1 MNGEM
6 AFTITMTDSSF
17 SVITDFWYM
26 LENSSTDF
34 SANDFVDIIKQIATG
49 EENGKAK
56 IIITDEYEDENDE

>member
-6 AFTITMTDSSF
+6 AFTITMTEKEE

-34 SANDFVDIIKQIATG
+34 SANDFCDIIKQIATG

-56 IIITDEYEDENDE
+56 IIITDQYEDENDE

>member
-6 AFTITMTDSSF
+6 AFTITMTEEEA
-17 SVITDFWYM
+17 SVIADFWDM
-26 LENSSTDF
+26 LDNSSTEF
-34 SANDFVDIIKQIATG
+34 TANDFVDIIKQIATG